1 MNGLT
6 QFEKVLGIAT
16 EKQVN
21 HRHQSINTDRE
32 SLGEIKYWHDFNT

>member
-6 QFEKVLGIAT
+6 QFEKVLGIDS

-21 HRHQSINTDRE
+21 HRHQSINTHTHTHTHTLRE
-32 SLGEIKYWHDFNT
+32 REPE